1 MPAMSKVFDKL
12 KHEAR
17 ELIPV
22 TLFFFVAFEL
32 LALTQALML
41 EQYGIKL
48 TTFAAAAVGALVVAK
63 VVAIADHLPFVNR
76 FPDKPLIYNVVWKT
90 AIYFVASIG
99 VRYVEHV
106 IRFWR
111 KAGSFSAAN
120 RQLFDEIV
128 WPHVLCVQIWLLVLL
143 LVFCSLREFVRAV
156 GRERVIKLFF
166 RARQSTNLGAAAHD
180 DRPIDQEPS
189 ATHA

>member
-1 MPAMSKVFDKL
+1 MSSLRHKL

-22 TLFFFVAFEL
+22 TLFFLVAFEL

-41 EQYGIKL
+41 EQYGIKV
-48 TTFAAAAVGALVVAK
+48 TTFAAAAVGALIVAK
-63 VVAIADHLPFVNR
+63 VVVIADHLWFLNR
-76 FPDKPLIYNVVWKT
+76 FPEKPLIYNVVWKT
-90 AIYFVASIG
+90 GIYFVASIG

-128 WPHVLCVQIWLLVLL
+128 WPHVLCVQVWLLVLL
-143 LVFCSLREFVRAV
+143 LVFCSLREYIRAV
-156 GRERVIKLFF
+156 GRERVINLFF
-166 RARQSTNLGAAAHD
+166 KARRSTNVDAAARD
-180 DRPIDQEPS
+180 DRPMDEEPS